1 MSQEEIETGDLN
13 AIAAALSSLS
23 PSTGR
28 LDRDRLMFL
37 AGEAAARSN
46 LAMPRLV
53 PLHSAA
59 SNSAM
64 AHELPPR
71 MAARRWAWPVAFW
84 TMSAVAATL
93 LVVLVARPEPRVIER
108 IVRLPAE
115 PQVVVGTPAGAVV
128 APTNASERLEE
139 AERGGAER
147 PAHDRRTGDGDY
159 LSLRDRVLARGIDS
173 WTSGRSASN
182 AALPEKTHNHREL
195 LESVLES
202 L

>member
-1 MSQEEIETGDLN
+1 MSQEEIEAGDLN

-37 AGEAAARSN
+37 AGEAAARPNLAQSN
-46 LAMPRLV
+46 LAMPRLAI
-53 PLHSAA
+53 S
-59 SNSAM
+59 
-64 AHELPPR
+64 HELPPR
-71 MAARRWAWPVAFW
+71 LAARRWAWPVAFS

-93 LVVLVARPEPRVIER
+93 LAVLLARPEPKVIER

-115 PQVVVGTPAGAVV
+115 PQVVVGTPAGAAVTRAD
-128 APTNASERLEE
+128 APERLEQDE
-139 AERGGAER
+139 PGRPDR

-159 LSLRDRVLARGIDS
+159 LSLRDRVLTLGLDS
-173 WTSGRSASN
+173 WTSGRPARN
-182 AALPEKTHNHREL
+182 AEPRENHREF
-195 LESVLES
+195 LERVLKS